1 MEGAQGRDAGTE
13 MPSQPYTNIGEDP
26 GRARVIG
33 VPMGPRRPEMTSL
46 EIDEDYFYQR
56 AETELELAQKATHPA
71 AVRAHYIIAN
81 HYLDR
86 AYSQP
91 DAGAAVE
98 AAE

>member
-1 MEGAQGRDAGTE
+1 
-13 MPSQPYTNIGEDP
+13 
-26 GRARVIG
+26 
-33 VPMGPRRPEMTSL
+33 MTSP

-86 AYSQP
+86 VYSQP
-91 DAGAAVE
+91 DANTAVE